1 MRLFLQDN
9 WRKILRVFTAVIVT
23 VYIEG
28 VVYHFAFPD
37 DWKQYWIIIPACVYV
52 LFLFANKF
60 TKEPVLRYPKREI
73 VSLGSLM
80 LFFSLINCS
89 WLKGWCGYHFQ
100 GVSFVVAIA
109 YFCGIIIPALPPKND
124 LSKNFKHN
132 GKSALFNLFYLN
144 TSKAHEIAMLIDN
157 KIMKTIEREQ
167 ISEELLKSSN
177 AVSVGKSELA
187 SAEIG
192 YSGEES
198 SKKRVYENFD
208 VKTTKSIMLRKIYE
222 TAVKNRAKK
231 VDKSLKTGDLT
242 LFENIELQQM
252 NVDDTVMILNALQDS
267 KLKNQANDSVEIN
280 LSKMME
286 KMLDDFTIDYLFSD
300 QDSEKKFI
308 IRLPYKSTQN
318 FENGYHHSDLQL
330 GKLSI
335 IGIYRGEID
344 FSKKESISS
353 RFLDLI
359 TQSYNH
365 DQHGSEKE
373 TQMKLSYTESSPQ
386 GSLPFEFRHK
396 ELNDKLHLI
405 DVIAIIQEINF
416 EEGSEYGDDTVH
428 L

>member
-1 MRLFLQDN
+1 
-9 WRKILRVFTAVIVT
+9 
-23 VYIEG
+23 
-28 VVYHFAFPD
+28 
-37 DWKQYWIIIPACVYV
+37 
-52 LFLFANKF
+52 
-60 TKEPVLRYPKREI
+60 
-73 VSLGSLM
+73 
-80 LFFSLINCS
+80 
-89 WLKGWCGYHFQ
+89 
-100 GVSFVVAIA
+100 
-109 YFCGIIIPALPPKND
+109 
-124 LSKNFKHN
+124 
-132 GKSALFNLFYLN
+132 
-144 TSKAHEIAMLIDN
+144 
-157 KIMKTIEREQ
+157 
-167 ISEELLKSSN
+167 
-177 AVSVGKSELA
+177 
-187 SAEIG
+187 
-192 YSGEES
+192 
-198 SKKRVYENFD
+198 
-208 VKTTKSIMLRKIYE
+208 MLRKIYE

-231 VDKSLKTGDLT
+231 VDKSLKMGDLT